1 MSEALPRGLVPV
13 LSAANFVIGMGAFL
27 VIGALTPMAEGL
39 ALTPPQA
46 GWILTVYALA
56 YVVLSPLLVAATGRL
71 GRRRVM
77 ALGLVAFAVAA
88 AGSAA
93 APSVEWLYAA
103 RILAAAGAGITTP
116 VAAAT
121 VAALAPPEARGKM
134 LALVFLGLTIAQVM
148 GVPFG
153 SWIAYTYGWRTAFWL
168 VAGLAIAVAA
178 TVWIRVPKGLTFQ
191 PVRLADLG
199 AVLADPKLMLAILFT
214 ATFLGAIYIPFT
226 YMAPLLEQTMGLGR
240 DGVTVALVIAGLG
253 AVAGNLAGGVLA
265 DRLGPIRTL
274 IVLALSQVA
283 LMPLLSSLP
292 LPFVLLYSLIFIWN
306 AAGYGFNAAQQ
317 LRLVGKAGPRA
328 PVALSLHAASIYL
341 GAAIGSAIGGWV
353 IAGYGVWAV
362 GVGGGLAALVAVTHL
377 LASHWL
383 DRTKAPA

>member
-1 MSEALPRGLVPV
+1 MSEGLPRGLVPV

-27 VIGALTPMAEGL
+27 VIGALSPMAQGL
-39 ALTPPQA
+39 ALTPSQA

-56 YVVLSPLLVAATGRL
+56 YVILSPLLVAATGRL

-77 ALGLVAFAVAA
+77 VLGLGAFGLAA

-103 RILAAAGAGITTP
+103 RILAAAGAGVTTP

-134 LALVFLGLTIAQVM
+134 LALVFLGLTVSQVM

-168 VAGLAIAVAA
+168 VAILVVLVAGL
-178 TVWIRVPKGLTFQ
+178 VWVLVPRGLTFQ
-191 PVRLADLG
+191 PVRLSDLG
-199 AVLADPKLMLAILFT
+199 NVLADPKLMLAILFT
-214 ATFLGAIYIPFT
+214 ATFLAAIYIPFT

-240 DGVTVALVIAGLG
+240 DGVAAALMIAGLG
-253 AVAGNLAGGVLA
+253 AVTGNLAGGVLA

-274 IVLALSQVA
+274 IALALSQVA

-292 LPFVLLYSLIFIWN
+292 LPVTLLYALIFVWN
-306 AAGYGFNAAQQ
+306 ASGYGFNAAQQ
-317 LRLVGKAGPRA
+317 SRLVSKAGPRA

-353 IAGYGVWAV
+353 IAGYGVLAL
-362 GVGGGLAALVAVTHL
+362 GIGGGLAAVVAVVHL

-383 DRTKAPA
+383 DRDVVRA

>member
-1 MSEALPRGLVPV
+1 M

-27 VIGALTPMAEGL
+27 VIGALTPMAQGL
-39 ALTPPQA
+39 ALTPSQA

-77 ALGLVAFAVAA
+77 VLGLVAFALGA

-93 APSVEWLYAA
+93 APSLGWLYAA

-134 LALVFLGLTIAQVM
+134 LAMVFLGLTIAQVM

-153 SWIAYTYGWRTAFWL
+153 SWIAYTYGWRTAFLL
-168 VAGLAIAVAA
+168 VAILALGVAA
-178 TVWIRVPKGLTFQ
+178 TVWARVPRGLTFQ
-191 PVRLADLG
+191 PVRLSDLG
-199 AVLADPKLMLAILFT
+199 NVLADPKLMLAILFT

-226 YMAPLLEQTMGLGR
+226 YMAPLLEETMGLGR
-240 DGVTVALVIAGLG
+240 DGVTIALMVAGLG
-253 AVAGNLAGGVLA
+253 AVAGNLAGGALA

-283 LMPLLSSLP
+283 LMPMLSSLP
-292 LPFVLLYSLIFIWN
+292 LPLVLLYALIFVWN
-306 AAGYGFNAAQQ
+306 ASGYGFNAAQQ
-317 LRLVGKAGPRA
+317 LRLVGKAGARA

-341 GAAIGSAIGGWV
+341 GAAIGSAIGAWV
-353 IAGYGVWAV
+353 IAGHGVWAV
-362 GVGGGLAALVAVTHL
+362 GIGGGLAALVAVAHL
-377 LASHWL
+377 LTSHRL
-383 DRTKAPA
+383 DRGAAPA